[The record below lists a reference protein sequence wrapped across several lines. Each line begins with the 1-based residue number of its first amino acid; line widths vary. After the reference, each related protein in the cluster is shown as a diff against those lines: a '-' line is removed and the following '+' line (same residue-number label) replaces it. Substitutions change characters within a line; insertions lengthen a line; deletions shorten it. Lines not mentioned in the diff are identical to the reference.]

1 MDERRRAQGRR
12 QAPRQPRADGRSAAP
27 RKKRRHR
34 RSGAAW
40 ALLYV
45 VFVIG
50 ISALLASLGW
60 MWAGDVLALN
70 KDEHTAVI
78 TVSEGETFHEV
89 TNELHENGIIEYKWL
104 FNLFATVTKGKEKLV
119 PGMYELNTE
128 MDYRAIIANL
138 GSKSVSRVEISV
150 TIPEGYTV
158 MQIFKLLEEKGVSTV
173 DKLTEQAASYNY
185 KFSFLQ
191 EIPLGDYRRLEGY
204 LFPDTYRF
212 YMGEDPKTVLNKM
225 IANFDRKFTDDMRQQ
240 AADMG
245 YSVRDIV
252 NIASM
257 IEKETDGSDQTHIAS
272 VIYNRLK
279 GTATNGYLQIDATI
293 QYVLPE
299 GKIVQESDY
308 QGVDSPYNTYINPGL
323 TPGPICNPGL
333 SAIKAAIYPAD
344 TNYYFFALG
353 TDKKSHFFTDYNEH
367 LKFIN
372 SSEYQ
377 PIYS

>member
-1 MDERRRAQGRR
+1 MDARRREQGRR

-245 YSVRDIV
+245 YSVHDIV

-257 IEKETDGSDQTHIAS
+257 IEKETDGTDQGKISS
-272 VIYNRLK
+272 VIYNRLNNPTSE
-279 GTATNGYLQIDATI
+279 TAGYLNIDATI
-293 QYVLPE
+293 LYVT
-299 GKIVQESDY
+299 G
-308 QGVDSPYNTYINPGL
+308 GTTVDTQADTPYNTYTHKGLPPTAICCPGVDAL
-323 TPGPICNPGL
+323 
-333 SAIKAAIYPAD
+333 KAAVNPD
-344 TNYYFFALG
+344 STSYYYYALG
-353 TDKKSHFFTDYNEH
+353 DDGVHHFFRTSREH
-367 LKFIN
+367 QSFLN
-372 SSEYQ
+372 SQELYKND
-377 PIYS
+377 

>member
-257 IEKETDGSDQTHIAS
+257 IEKETDGTDRTTIAS
-272 VIYNRLK
+272 VIYNRLNNPGA
-279 GTATNGYLQIDATI
+279 GTTGHLNIDATI

-299 GKIVQESDY
+299 GEIVSEEDY
-308 QGVDSPYNTYINPGL
+308 YTVESPYNTYLNKGLPPGPIANPGL
-323 TPGPICNPGL
+323 ESIMAALNPE
-333 SAIKAAIYPAD
+333 S
-344 TNYYFFALG
+344 TNYYYYALG
-353 TDKKSHFFTDYNEH
+353 DDGVHHFFTSYSEH
-367 LKFIN
+367 QAFLN
-372 SSEYQ
+372 S
-377 PIYS
+377 

>member
-1 MDERRRAQGRR
+1 MDARRREQGRR

-138 GSKSVSRVEISV
+138 GSKSVS
-150 TIPEGYTV
+150 YTHLDV
-158 MQIFKLLEEKGVSTV
+158 YKR
-173 DKLTEQAASYNY
+173 QA
-185 KFSFLQ
+185 
-191 EIPLGDYRRLEGY
+191 
-204 LFPDTYRF
+204 
-212 YMGEDPKTVLNKM
+212 
-225 IANFDRKFTDDMRQQ
+225 
-240 AADMG
+240 
-245 YSVRDIV
+245 
-252 NIASM
+252 
-257 IEKETDGSDQTHIAS
+257 
-272 VIYNRLK
+272 
-279 GTATNGYLQIDATI
+279 
-293 QYVLPE
+293 
-299 GKIVQESDY
+299 
-308 QGVDSPYNTYINPGL
+308 
-323 TPGPICNPGL
+323 
-333 SAIKAAIYPAD
+333 
-344 TNYYFFALG
+344 
-353 TDKKSHFFTDYNEH
+353 
-367 LKFIN
+367 
-372 SSEYQ
+372 
-377 PIYS
+377 